1 MRLFP
6 LNALTTAALLAAA
19 AAAAT
24 AHAQTA
30 APTAPGAVLPEVKV
44 TDAPQGEATEG
55 SGQYITREI
64 SVGKLVQSPRE
75 TPQSVSV
82 ITRQRLDDLNLTKL
96 EDAVKQTTGVNVT
109 RLDGAGNYNSIQ
121 SRGFDIGAVLLDGVP
136 IPQGANFAT
145 AMDTA
150 IYDRIEVLR
159 GPSGLLQ
166 GASEPGGTINLVR
179 KRAQSALGLNA
190 NVSAGSW
197 GMRRADVDLTG
208 ALNAA
213 GTLRARVVAVK
224 DDRDSYVD
232 TLKNDKTLG
241 YGTLELDITADT
253 TLSVGHTRQKI
264 RATVDQGLPAYADG
278 RLPDVP
284 RSTFA
289 GLVAN
294 RQDLDSTDTFAEL
307 EHRLAGGGM
316 VKFAARDVHRE
327 SLYQSARANSVLAA
341 NGNYQ
346 LQKVNFQ
353 QDVQDR
359 NYDLY
364 VTSPLSLLG
373 RTHRFLLGM
382 SHTENESLDGNSV
395 FGQPSTANL
404 FNPQYDLPYPS
415 ITLPGY
421 QTATKRTENAL
432 YGQAQISATDRLKV
446 LAGARLSW
454 AKAETRTLSTGQNT
468 ATADPGR
475 QFIPFVA
482 AIYELNENLSA
493 YTSYAETFVVQSNLD
508 RAGQLLTPRS
518 GSQIEA
524 GVKGEFLNKRLQAH
538 FAVFR
543 ILDKDRA
550 VADPDVTTASVAGG
564 KVRAQGFETE
574 VSGQVAPGW
583 DMLAGYA
590 FTATKYLQAPVAQ
603 QGQVFSPI
611 TPRHS
616 VNLSTRYAFRNA
628 TLQGLSVGGGLNY
641 RSEFFA
647 QSGALRI
654 TSGDYTLFNAQVAY
668 QINDKLAV
676 SLNVDNLFDK
686 NYYEKVGSLGR
697 QSFYGEPRRVTVA
710 LKARY

>member
-1 MRLFP
+1 MRSP
-6 LNALTTAALLAAA
+6 ALNALTAAACLAAA
-19 AAAAT
+19 AA
-24 AHAQTA
+24 HAQTA
-30 APTAPGAVLPEVKV
+30 PTAATPTAALPEVKV

-55 SGQYITREI
+55 SGQYIAREI

-82 ITRQRLDDLNLTKL
+82 ITRQRLDDMNLTKL

-109 RLDGAGNYNSIQ
+109 RLDGAGNYNTIQ
-121 SRGFDIGAVLLDGVP
+121 SRGFDIGALLLDGVP
-136 IPQGANFAT
+136 IPQGANYAT

-179 KRAQSALGLNA
+179 KRAQAALGLSA
-190 NVSAGSW
+190 NISAGSW
-197 GMRRADVDLTG
+197 DMRRADVDLTG

-224 DDRDSYVD
+224 DDRDSYVAR
-232 TLKNDKTLG
+232 LKNDKALG
-241 YGTLELDITADT
+241 YGTLELDIAPST
-253 TLSVGHTRQKI
+253 TLSVGHTRQQV

-278 RLPDVP
+278 RLVDVP

-289 GLVAN
+289 GIAAN
-294 RQDLDSTDTFAEL
+294 RQDLDSADTFAEL
-307 EHRLAGGGM
+307 EHRLGNGGL

-327 SLYQSARANSVLAA
+327 SLYRSVRANSAVAA

-346 LQKVNFQ
+346 LQSVDFQ

-364 VTSPLSLLG
+364 VTSPLALLG
-373 RTHRFLLGM
+373 RTHRVLLGV
-382 SHTENESLDGNSV
+382 SHTESESLDGN
-395 FGQPSTANL
+395 FAYGDNRMANI
-404 FNPQYDLPYPS
+404 FNPQYDQPYPA

-421 QTATKRTENAL
+421 TSATRRTENAF
-432 YGQAQISATDRLKV
+432 YGQAQISASDRWKL
-446 LAGARLSW
+446 LAGGRLSW
-454 AKAETRTLSTGQNT
+454 AQAETRSMATGQTT
-468 ATADPGR
+468 AKADPGR
-475 QFIPFVA
+475 QFIPSVA
-482 AIYELNENLSA
+482 AIYELNEHLSA
-493 YTSYAETFVVQSNLD
+493 YTSYAETFVVQSSLD
-508 RAGQLLTPRS
+508 RTGQLIKPRT

-524 GVKGEFLNKRLQAH
+524 GVKGEFLSKRLQTH

-543 ILDKDRA
+543 IQDKDRA
-550 VADPDVTTASVAGG
+550 VADPVVTTASIAGG

-583 DMLAGYA
+583 DVLAGYA

-603 QGQVFSPI
+603 QGQVFSPV

-616 VNLSTRYAFRNA
+616 VNLSTRYAFKGGA
-628 TLQGLSVGGGLNY
+628 LQGWSVGGGASW

-647 QSGALRI
+647 QSGTLRI
-654 TSGDYTLFNAQVAY
+654 TSGDYALFNAQVAY
-668 QINDKLAV
+668 QFNDRLSMGV
-676 SLNVDNLFDK
+676 NVDNLLDK
-686 NYYEKVGSLGR
+686 TYYEKVSGVGR
-697 QSFYGEPRRVTVA
+697 QNFYGEPRRVTVA
-710 LKARY
+710 LKVRY

>member
-1 MRLFP
+1 M
-6 LNALTTAALLAAA
+6 
-19 AAAAT
+19 
-24 AHAQTA
+24 
-30 APTAPGAVLPEVKV
+30 
-44 TDAPQGEATEG
+44 
-55 SGQYITREI
+55 
-64 SVGKLVQSPRE
+64 
-75 TPQSVSV
+75 
-82 ITRQRLDDLNLTKL
+82 

-109 RLDGAGNYNSIQ
+109 RLDGAGNYNTIQ
-121 SRGFDIGAVLLDGVP
+121 SRGFDIGALLLDGVP
-136 IPQGANFAT
+136 IPQGANLAT

-179 KRAQSALGLNA
+179 KRAQPALGLSA
-190 NVSAGSW
+190 NVYAGSW
-197 GMRRADVDLTG
+197 DMRRADVDLTG

-213 GTLRARVVAVK
+213 GTLRGRVVAVK
-224 DDRDSYVD
+224 DDRESHVA
-232 TLKNDKTLG
+232 TLQNDKTLG
-241 YGTLELDITADT
+241 YGTLELDITSAT
-253 TLSVGHTRQKI
+253 TLSVGHTRQKV

-278 RLPDVP
+278 RLLDVP

-289 GLVAN
+289 GIAAN

-307 EHRLAGGGM
+307 EHRLGNGGL

-327 SLYQSARANSVLAA
+327 SLYRSVRANSAVAA

-346 LQKVNFQ
+346 LQSVDFQ

-364 VTSPLSLLG
+364 ITSPLSLAG
-373 RTHRFLLGM
+373 RMHRVLLGV
-382 SHTENESLDGNSV
+382 SHTESESLDGNSA
-395 FGQPSTANL
+395 FGAPSPANI
-404 FNPQYDLPYPS
+404 FNPQYDLPYPN
-415 ITLPGY
+415 ITLPGF
-421 QTATKRTENAL
+421 QSATRRTENAL
-432 YGQAQISATDRLKV
+432 YGQAQISAAERLKV
-446 LAGARLSW
+446 LAGGRLSW
-454 AKAETRTLSTGQNT
+454 AQAETRTLATGQTT

-475 QFIPFVA
+475 QFIPSVA
-482 AIYELNENLSA
+482 AIYELNDNLSA
-493 YTSYAETFVVQSNLD
+493 YTSYAETFVVQSSLD
-508 RAGQLLTPRS
+508 RAGQLLDPRS

-538 FAVFR
+538 FAIFR

-550 VADPDVTTASVAGG
+550 VADPDAPTASLAGG

-583 DMLAGYA
+583 DVLAGYA
-590 FTATKYLQAPVAQ
+590 FTATKYLQAPVSQ

-616 VNLSTRYAFRNA
+616 MNLSTRYAFRGTA
-628 TLQGLSVGGGLNY
+628 LQGVSVGGGVSY

-647 QSGALRI
+647 QSGTVRL
-654 TSGDYTLFNAQVAY
+654 TSGDYALFNAQAAY
-668 QINDKLAV
+668 QINDKLSV

-686 NYYEKVGSLGR
+686 NYYDKVSSVGR
-697 QSFYGEPRRVTVA
+697 QNFYGEPRRVTVA